1 MPAMEWLT
9 APDNH
14 RAQQVYN
21 RIGADSDTYVEY
33 DLEL

>member
-1 MPAMEWLT
+1 MPALEWAT

-14 RAQQVYN
+14 RAQKVYD
-21 RIGADSDTYVEY
+21 RTGAVSDPFIEY